1 MILNAHSSIHFHRC
15 RPKYVLPYFEYLSE
29 LARLVVRVDRLC
41 LLKNDYR
48 NNLHETGVG
57 GEVCTTHSFYK
68 PQIFPSCQ
76 PMLQCLLLLLLYS
89 ICNTI
94 VDLRSKGAR
103 HSSNTYRV
111 LCLPPNDYYEYRRL
125 QNTHLNCLIRSSSYR
140 ILNLPFLFAD
150 QFFYF
155 HKQPPLFHHSVHLY
169 SYQNRVILP

>member
-48 NNLHETGVG
+48 NNLHESGVG

-94 VDLRSKGAR
+94 VDLRSIGVL
-103 HSSNTYRV
+103 HSNNTYREWY
-111 LCLPPNDYYEYRRL
+111 LLPNGYYVCMRQ
-125 QNTHLNCLIRSSSYR
+125 QNEHLNCPLRSSFYHIS
-140 ILNLPFLFAD
+140 NLPFLFAD

-155 HKQPPLFHHSVHLY
+155 HKQ
-169 SYQNRVILP
+169 LP